1 MVGTV
6 VCHTG
11 SSEDGERILRR
22 LKTFSP
28 LLMDSIGTMPYTS
41 AQKLVNDSYPKGLQ
55 NYWKIELHRGDKR
68 RGHRGSTIYWEGN
81 RNAAE
86 RPCPPHPSGP
96 PWSPHSIPC
105 NLLNFNPELPQ
116 GPQNCGLIRGMRD
129 ELSCPVTGESRRS
142 LVGASP
148 LASSCAGRW
157 GRPGPRTKRNR
168 DESRLLMAEA
178 WGTRRDWS
186 SAN

>member
-1 MVGTV
+1 VVGTV

-116 GPQNCGLIRGMRD
+116 GPQNCGLTRGMRD
-129 ELSCPVTGESRRS
+129 KVSSWICFTISGHSPDARGFGARIVPLTGLGNGKSCSIRAKG
-142 LVGASP
+142 
-148 LASSCAGRW
+148 
-157 GRPGPRTKRNR
+157 
-168 DESRLLMAEA
+168 D
-178 WGTRRDWS
+178 
-186 SAN
+186 